1 MPTQQV
7 FDYNIGQFVTQ
18 QTPDRNVN
26 FASTIQPYKTQFH
39 NEAREKFNNFYGTY
53 GTTNIASYTPTVSKV
68 LNYNTSATTAP
79 VTTATTQN
87 NIEAERDKLLNQA
100 INLEKDKLAFDR
112 GIGITSSVFQGLG
125 STINAGLGIWGA
137 IESAKNAKKSRE
149 LMDKQIANYNEQIEA
164 SREARQQRRDEL
176 ARLSKMRS
184 NTKAQF
190 NTQASVTR
198 SY

>member
-1 MPTQQV
+1 MLSFNGTNNSTRNKNPLTSFLYPNTATNVAGALSPLKTKTLDNQIINTTQELMA
-7 FDYNIGQFVTQ
+7 DYNASPHTSIDNGTPISEQ
-18 QTPDRNVN
+18 QALAWD
-26 FASTIQPYKTQFH
+26 ALKTQE
-39 NEAREKFNNFYGTY
+39 NLANKYIGLKKEQLDLNRDMG
-53 GTTNIASYTPTVSKV
+53 IASG
-68 LNYNTSATTAP
+68 
-79 VTTATTQN
+79 
-87 NIEAERDKLLNQA
+87 
-100 INLEKDKLAFDR
+100 F
-112 GIGITSSVFQGLG
+112 FQGLG
-125 STINAGLGIWGA
+125 STVKAGLGIWGA

-149 LMDKQIANYNEQIEA
+149 LMDKKIANYNEQIEA

>member
-39 NEAREKFNNFYGTY
+39 NEAQEKFNNFYGAY
-53 GTTNIASYTPTVSKV
+53 GTTNIASYTPTVSKA
-68 LNYNTSATTAP
+68 LDYNTFATTATP
-79 VTTATTQN
+79 QN
-87 NIEAERDKLLNQA
+87 NIEAERNKLLVQA
-100 INLEKDKLAFDR
+100 VNLEKDRLAFDR
-112 GIGITSSVFQGLG
+112 GIGITSSVFQGIG
-125 STINAGLGIWGA
+125 NTVNAGLGIWGA

>member
-1 MPTQQV
+1 MAGYATYNNQNAKQTQIVYPNSLLNYGINNSNYSLNTNNSYSSNDIDSNLQEIISRINSSTSTPV
-7 FDYNIGQFVTQ
+7 NNGTQITEQQALAWDELKSRENLANKYIGLKQDQ
-18 QTPDRNVN
+18 LNLNRDM
-26 FASTIQPYKTQFH
+26 
-39 NEAREKFNNFYGTY
+39 G
-53 GTTNIASYTPTVSKV
+53 IASG
-68 LNYNTSATTAP
+68 
-79 VTTATTQN
+79 
-87 NIEAERDKLLNQA
+87 
-100 INLEKDKLAFDR
+100 F
-112 GIGITSSVFQGLG
+112 FQGLG
-125 STINAGLGIWGA
+125 STVNAGLGIWGA